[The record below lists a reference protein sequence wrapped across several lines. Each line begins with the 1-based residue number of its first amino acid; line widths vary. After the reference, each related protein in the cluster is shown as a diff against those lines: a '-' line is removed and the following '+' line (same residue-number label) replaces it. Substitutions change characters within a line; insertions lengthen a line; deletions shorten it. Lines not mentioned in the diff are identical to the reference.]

1 MVVLENSVLIAL
13 VSSDDS
19 GESAHM
25 RRLTRAFA
33 AGIHKI

>member
-1 MVVLENSVLIAL
+1 MIVLETSVLIAL
-13 VSSDDS
+13 VSSDDL

-25 RRLTRAFA
+25 RRLTRAIA